1 MKAFKTKPNSKEYFL
16 SLSKSTKK
24 AILQWIMLA
33 KRAETRE
40 DSIKEIVELA
50 SKKLKQNL

>member
-1 MKAFKTKPNSKEYFL
+1 L